1 MTQEVVF
8 ICRRRLWRAGS
19 KIMRCDQLAE
29 IGRRNLGERY
39 RFSVRALPR
48 MVTDDARRDFAESL
62 AGRIVVLLK
71 GTGAMLGENGMQ
83 MLRAASRGL
92 AIDYVDG
99 HAGECFSPHADL
111 HIAASHAGEAI
122 LRRVLARKGSVDGQ
136 AGVAHLTHHHDPRLE
151 GMMPRRQDTLRAAYL
166 GHARNVH
173 IPGEISH
180 RIQRIVIGRGGDM
193 PAAFDR
199 LCDFNLHYTIR
210 PPGLAGTPDGD
221 VAKPFTKGFVAAAL
235 GANVLVT
242 RDTDDAELYLG
253 RGYPFLVDDTAPATI
268 ATALDRAE
276 GLYDTPGWHEA
287 SERMRYLREM
297 SSPRHV
303 ARELDVILS
312 RLQVRGGAARKDRPR
327 S

>member
-8 ICRRRLWRAGS
+8 ISRRRLWRAGS
-19 KIMRCDQLAE
+19 KIMRCDQLAA

-39 RFSVRALPR
+39 RFSVRALPQ
-48 MVTDDARRDFAESL
+48 MATDDARRDFAESL

-71 GTGAMLGENGMQ
+71 GTGAMLGENGML

-122 LRRVLARKGSVDGQ
+122 LRRVLARKGSVDGR
-136 AGVAHLTHHHDPRLE
+136 AGVAYLTHHHDPRLE
-151 GMMPRRQDTLRAAYL
+151 GMALRRQDTLRAAYL

-173 IPGEISH
+173 IPREISH
-180 RIQRIVIGRGGDM
+180 RIHRIALGRGVDM
-193 PAAFDR
+193 PAAFDK
-199 LCDFNLHYTIR
+199 LCDFNLHFALR
-210 PPGLAGTPDGD
+210 PPETAGTRDGD

-235 GANVLVT
+235 GANVMVE
-242 RDTDDAELYLG
+242 RDADDAGFYLG
-253 RGYPFLVDDTAPATI
+253 REYPFLVDDCAPETI
-268 ATALDRAE
+268 VAALDRADS
-276 GLYDTPGWHEA
+276 LYDTSAWHEA
-287 SERMRYLREM
+287 SERMRYLRDM

-312 RLQVRGGAARKDRPR
+312 RLQVRDGAARKDRPR
-327 S
+327 P